1 MAAGDLPKYQAIA
14 NALRTRI
21 ESGALAPGDRLPA
34 QHAMAAEY
42 GVTVMTL
49 RQALARLETE
59 GLVRAAKGRGTF
71 VTEPPTIRFGLDHL
85 WSFAQEMAHQGVSVA
100 TDVLGVNHP
109 PVDSVVDDART
120 VLDDDDLV
128 EIVRRR
134 RIDGTPVV
142 LQRSYVRSSTWTSV
156 DADGL
161 DDRSLYA
168 SLAADAGC
176 VLARASEVF
185 RATTLAEPDAIL
197 LGSATGVAVMESER
211 TSFDLNDRPFLFD
224 HAMMLGS
231 ATEVRAERTADSMRL
246 GYSAR

>member
-1 MAAGDLPKYQAIA
+1 
-14 NALRTRI
+14 
-21 ESGALAPGDRLPA
+21 
-34 QHAMAAEY
+34 
-42 GVTVMTL
+42 MTL

-197 LGSATGVAVMESER
+197 LGSAPGATSE
-211 TSFDLNDRPFLFD
+211 T
-224 HAMMLGS
+224 
-231 ATEVRAERTADSMRL
+231 
-246 GYSAR
+246 